1 MDPGSTGISEDDSKA
16 NIPAS
21 VSPQHTHKTGKRHRQ
36 RKAKKKKVM
45 PSVLDQ
51 LKPAA
56 QFSLNKSFYSYC
68 QRTSLEIRCFSKQ
81 TEKN

>member
-1 MDPGSTGISEDDSKA
+1 MDSGSTGISEDDSKA

-21 VSPQHTHKTGKRHRQ
+21 VSPQHTNKTGKRHRQ
-36 RKAKKKKVM
+36 RKAKQKVM